1 MPVKAI
7 HSEYYVEPLDLQKN
21 YGEQIQIYV
30 GWDHHSLFC
39 AAIAFLVSPQQT
51 FQELIEQ
58 QITSVFSKHP
68 EFEQITWQNVHFSVD
83 GQAFKPALHQS
94 LAEQNIGHKSLLRF
108 VTPTLDGYQHA
119 HV

>member
-7 HSEYYVEPLDLQKN
+7 HSEYYIEPLDLQKH
-21 YGEQIQIYV
+21 YGDQIQIYI
-30 GWDHHSLFC
+30 GWDQHTLFC

-58 QITSVFSKHP
+58 QITAVFSKHP
-68 EFEQITWQNVHFSVD
+68 DFEDISWQDVHFSVD
-83 GQAFKPALHQS
+83 GKAFKPAFNQS
-94 LAEQNIGHKSLLRF
+94 LAEQHIGHKSLLRF
-108 VTPTLDGYQHA
+108 RTPALDGYQHA